1 MDTRGVIRA
10 GTAAQRPGHRGLPL
24 RVLIAGLF
32 VGLLA
37 AAGVAGVGYGYVVT
51 SRLLLSAGDEEFL
64 HVAERTAGQVRDLL
78 APAQVRARGLFE
90 PAMVARLVAEHLGG
104 HRAHS
109 DRLWTLMMTELWL
122 RRYCNRHRS

>member
-1 MDTRGVIRA
+1 MRPPVGAVLGSARAVDTRGVIRA

-78 APAQVRARGLFE
+78 APAQAPRPPPTPPPPRA
-90 PAMVARLVAEHLGG
+90 A
-104 HRAHS
+104 
-109 DRLWTLMMTELWL
+109 
-122 RRYCNRHRS
+122 